1 MYYLTLRLTIQ
12 SYRIPINYLLLNLA
26 VGDISYATFHITEL
40 VYRRIA
46 THPDGFTGK
55 MVCVLRNGA
64 FQWIGAGSSIFTLVA
79 IAFERY
85 FAVLFPYANKGKL
98 TMRKL
103 KVCHYSH
110 LNVFAT
116 RLIINF
122 QGRITFN
129 LTCNFYTNHPLAK
142 Y

>member
-1 MYYLTLRLTIQ
+1 MYYLTQSLITQ
-12 SYRIPINYLLLNLA
+12 SYRIPINYLLVNLA
-26 VGDISYATFHITEL
+26 VGDIVYATFHITEL
-40 VYRRIA
+40 VYRHIA

-55 MVCVLRNGA
+55 IVCLLRNGA
-64 FQWIGAGSSIFTLVA
+64 FQWIGARSSIFTLVA

-98 TMRKL
+98 TIRKL
-103 KVCHYSH
+103 KVCHYGY

-116 RLIINF
+116 RLNF
-122 QGRITFN
+122 QSCITFN
-129 LTCNFYTNHPLAK
+129 LTGNFYTNHPLAK